1 MNFIQKITDCYSY
14 LELLEIDFATF
25 TTNPLMVS
33 VFAFE
38 LSNPNAFANLNTKQ
52 VQNRSLKVYC
62 DFHRQVDLLN

>member
-38 LSNPNAFANLNTKQ
+38 LSNPNAFANSNT
-52 VQNRSLKVYC
+52 
-62 DFHRQVDLLN
+62 